1 MKKLILLA
9 ALLSG
14 CTMTDKERLEWS
26 AALMSVGNTLDRL
39 DQRMIEIYPPPQT
52 QHIYIHD
59 DSVWT
64 GTHQGPR

>member
-26 AALMSVGNTLDRL
+26 NALMGISNSLNGLNQSLI
-39 DQRMIEIYPPPQT
+39 QIYPPPTTQT
-52 QHIYIHD
+52 IYLHTD
-59 DSVWT
+59 N
-64 GTHQGPR
+64 